1 VVSCSGFGHDG
12 IGQRRRSEGHFGRE
26 YVGSCAT
33 DSLGEYIGSS
43 AANSLGEY
51 VGSRAADSLDEYI
64 GPGATH
70 ALELVSGNSR

>member
-1 VVSCSGFGHDG
+1 MVSCSSVGYGG
-12 IGQRRRSEGHFGRE
+12 IGQRCRSEGYNSRE
-26 YVGSCAT
+26 YVGSCAA
-33 DSLGEYIGSS
+33 DSLGEYVGSC

-70 ALELVSGNSR
+70 TLELESGNSR

>member
-1 VVSCSGFGHDG
+1 VVSCYGFGHDD
-12 IGQRRRSEGHFGRE
+12 IGQRRWSEGYQSRE
-26 YVGSCAT
+26 YVGSC
-33 DSLGEYIGSS
+33 

-70 ALELVSGNSR
+70 TLELESGNSR

>member
-1 VVSCSGFGHDG
+1 MVSCYGFGHDD
-12 IGQRRRSEGHFGRE
+12 IGQRRWSEGYYSRE
-26 YVGSCAT
+26 YVGSC
-33 DSLGEYIGSS
+33 

-70 ALELVSGNSR
+70 TLELSSGNSR